1 MQKGFDRP
9 LLVLEM
15 EGAHEP
21 RNLGGWPLKTK
32 KQGTSPPEFPEEPP
46 GSAHQTHVR
55 LLTSTTEN
63 KFSF

>member
-32 KQGTSPPEFPEEPP
+32 SKELPRQSFQRKPPL
-46 GSAHQTHVR
+46 GSAHQTHAWG
-55 LLTSTTEN
+55 LLTFHN
-63 KFSF
+63 

>member
-21 RNLGGWPLKTK
+21 RNLGGWPLKMK
-32 KQGTSPPEFPEEPP
+32 KQGTSLSQFPEEPP

-55 LLTSTTEN
+55 LLTFTTEN
-63 KFSF
+63 KFLF